1 MLSAKS
7 FYEICAQQGVHF
19 YAGVPDSLL
28 RDLCAYLMDHVP
40 SNRHVI
46 TANEGGAVGLAAGYY
61 LATGEVPA
69 VYLQNSGQGNII
81 NPLLSL
87 ADPEVYGIPM
97 LLLVGWRGQPG
108 GKDEPQHMKQ
118 GQVMMDI
125 FRATQTPCEILET
138 EGTAVGVQ
146 VERLVALA
154 RKKCCPVALV
164 VQKGSFEK
172 YQMTSS
178 RNLVQ
183 TLSRESVIRQIV
195 QQLPRS
201 AAVISTTGHISREL
215 YECRLAQKEGHERD
229 FLTVGSMG
237 HASQIALGIAMAQ
250 PERKVYCLDGDGAVL
265 MHMGAMPIIGQ
276 SKCRNLRH
284 IVLNNGAHVSVGG
297 QLTVALSIS
306 LKKIASACGYE
317 WSASVDSP
325 EGLGQELK
333 QMAMAEGP
341 AFLETKISQSARSDL
356 LRPKSSPAENKDAFM
371 QFLQSSDIS
380 SS

>member
-1 MLSAKS
+1 
-7 FYEICAQQGVHF
+7 
-19 YAGVPDSLL
+19 
-28 RDLCAYLMDHVP
+28 
-40 SNRHVI
+40 
-46 TANEGGAVGLAAGYY
+46 
-61 LATGEVPA
+61 
-69 VYLQNSGQGNII
+69 
-81 NPLLSL
+81 
-87 ADPEVYGIPM
+87 
-97 LLLVGWRGQPG
+97 
-108 GKDEPQHMKQ
+108 
-118 GQVMMDI
+118 
-125 FRATQTPCEILET
+125 
-138 EGTAVGVQ
+138 
-146 VERLVALA
+146 
-154 RKKCCPVALV
+154 
-164 VQKGSFEK
+164 
-172 YQMTSS
+172 
-178 RNLVQ
+178 
-183 TLSRESVIRQIV
+183 
-195 QQLPRS
+195 
-201 AAVISTTGHISREL
+201 L